1 MKICLLGNG
10 ITNILLANCLLKRNI
25 LVDLYDTNSKST
37 LSPTRTIAL
46 SKKNRDFINNSIIKI
61 NKMCWPIEEIRIYNE
76 RNYNKEILNFSN
88 NKQKFFFMIKNL
100 DFYKK
105 IYYSIDKNKNFKKKI
120 ISANHVLKLQKKKI

>member
-46 SKKNRDFINNSIIKI
+46 SKK
-61 NKMCWPIEEIRIYNE
+61 
-76 RNYNKEILNFSN
+76 
-88 NKQKFFFMIKNL
+88 
-100 DFYKK
+100 
-105 IYYSIDKNKNFKKKI
+105 
-120 ISANHVLKLQKKKI
+120 